1 LPWNDLLV
9 DPKRASLALS
19 VVQGL
24 LNDDPRAERMALEAF
39 NSLEDAAMSYAY
51 LVRFLIEDI
60 AAARRNVGVDS
71 DRRAPNPAARLARDR
86 SADRSG
92 APTTALTVELVL
104 ARRRRIHHGQRPE
117 LVVAVARRCT
127 WSLTQRVCR
136 VAQRVVGGSPR
147 RLAVAQ
153 IHKQVECGTCRPA
166 CQQHTGRGNRSA
178 HEGTSNEIH
187 ARLLPP

>member
-60 AAARRNVGVDS
+60 AAARRMSVS
-71 DRRAPNPAARLARDR
+71 
-86 SADRSG
+86 
-92 APTTALTVELVL
+92 TVIAEL
-104 ARRRRIHHGQRPE
+104 R
-117 LVVAVARRCT
+117 T
-127 WSLTQRVCR
+127 
-136 VAQRVVGGSPR
+136 
-147 RLAVAQ
+147 
-153 IHKQVECGTCRPA
+153 
-166 CQQHTGRGNRSA
+166 
-178 HEGTSNEIH
+178 
-187 ARLLPP
+187 RLLG